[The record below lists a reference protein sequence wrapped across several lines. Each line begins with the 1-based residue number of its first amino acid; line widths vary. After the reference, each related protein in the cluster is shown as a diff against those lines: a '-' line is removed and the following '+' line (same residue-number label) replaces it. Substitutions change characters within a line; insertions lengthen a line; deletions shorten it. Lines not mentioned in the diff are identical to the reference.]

1 MKLYEITEPKGIDSL
16 KLTERPTPK
25 PGPGEVLVRVRA
37 TSLNYRDLALIKG
50 GLARMMKLP
59 LIPLSDGAGDVV
71 ESGPGVRTLK
81 KGDRVAAIFTQG
93 WLAGPPFAGM
103 YSTALGG
110 GIDGMLAEYVVLRE
124 EGFVRIPDYMSYE
137 EAASL
142 PCAAVT
148 SWNAL
153 VAEGHIKPGDSVL
166 VMGTGGVSIFALQ
179 FAKMYGARVIAT
191 SSSDAKLKR
200 LKELGASGVINYKTT
215 PEWDEA
221 VLELT
226 DGLGVDHVVEI
237 GGAGTLAQIHQR
249 GQNRRGGQPDRDSGR
264 RGADRSDAA
273 ALQECADPGDH
284 GRLARDVRGDESR
297 ADRQSGPSGDRSSLS
312 VRSGTRGLP
321 PSRKRRAFRQGLH
334 RGLSRVSTT
343 TKAARPRW
351 ATGKPASCSTP
362 RPPIRSR
369 ASAIGRYWRPC
380 SITVSGARNSAGYG
394 LRTCKAVRA

>member
-59 LIPLSDGAGDVV
+59 LIPVSDGAGDVV
-71 ESGPGVRTLK
+71 ETGPGATTLK
-81 KGDRVAAIFTQG
+81 KGDRVAAIFTQC
-93 WLAGPPFAGM
+93 WLAGPPTAGM
-103 YSTALGG
+103 YSTSLGG

-124 EGFVRIPDYMSYE
+124 DGFVRIPDYLTYE

-153 VAEGHIKPGDSVL
+153 VTEGHLKPGDSVL

-179 FAKMYGARVIAT
+179 LAKMYGARVIAT

-200 LKELGASGVINYKTT
+200 LKELGASDVINYKMT
-215 PEWDEA
+215 PEWDKA

-226 DGLGVDHVVEI
+226 GGLGVDHVVDI
-237 GGAGTLAQIHQR
+237 GGAGTLPRSINAVKTGGIISLIGILSGAGQIDPMTLLFKNARIQGILVGSR
-249 GQNRRGGQPDRDSGR
+249 EMFEGMNRAMAVNQVHPVIDKVFPFNR
-264 RGADRSDAA
+264 
-273 ALQECADPGDH
+273 
-284 GRLARDVRGDESR
+284 AREAYRHLE
-297 ADRQSGPSGDRSSLS
+297 
-312 VRSGTRGLP
+312 SGTH
-321 PSRKRRAFRQGLH
+321 F
-334 RGLSRVSTT
+334 
-343 TKAARPRW
+343 
-351 ATGKPASCSTP
+351 GKVC
-362 RPPIRSR
+362 I
-369 ASAIGRYWRPC
+369 AI
-380 SITVSGARNSAGYG
+380 
-394 LRTCKAVRA
+394 

>member
-59 LIPLSDGAGDVV
+59 LIPVSDGAGDVV
-71 ESGPGVRTLK
+71 ETGPGATTLK
-81 KGDRVAAIFTQG
+81 KGDRVAAIFTQC
-93 WLAGPPFAGM
+93 WLAGPPTAGM
-103 YSTALGG
+103 YSTSLGG

-124 EGFVRIPDYMSYE
+124 DGFVRIPDYLTYE

-153 VAEGHIKPGDSVL
+153 VTEGHLKPGDSVL

-200 LKELGASGVINYKTT
+200 LKELGASDVINYKTT
-215 PEWDEA
+215 PEWDKA

-226 DGLGVDHVVEI
+226 GGLGVDHVVEI
-237 GGAGTLAQIHQR
+237 GGAGTLPRSINAVKTGGIVSLIGILSGAGQIDPMTLLFKNARIQGILVGSR
-249 GQNRRGGQPDRDSGR
+249 EMFEGMNRAMAVNQVHPVIDKVFPFN
-264 RGADRSDAA
+264 
-273 ALQECADPGDH
+273 Q
-284 GRLARDVRGDESR
+284 AREAYRHLE
-297 ADRQSGPSGDRSSLS
+297 
-312 VRSGTRGLP
+312 SGTH
-321 PSRKRRAFRQGLH
+321 F
-334 RGLSRVSTT
+334 
-343 TKAARPRW
+343 
-351 ATGKPASCSTP
+351 GKVC
-362 RPPIRSR
+362 I
-369 ASAIGRYWRPC
+369 AI
-380 SITVSGARNSAGYG
+380 
-394 LRTCKAVRA
+394 

>member
-16 KLTERPTPK
+16 KLTERPTPQ

-59 LIPLSDGAGDVV
+59 LIPVSDGAGDVV
-71 ESGPGVRTLK
+71 ETGPGATTLK
-81 KGDRVAAIFTQG
+81 KGDRVAAIFTQC
-93 WLAGPPFAGM
+93 WLAGPPTAGM
-103 YSTALGG
+103 YSTSLGG

-124 EGFVRIPDYMSYE
+124 DGFVRIPDYLTYE

-153 VAEGHIKPGDSVL
+153 VTEGHLKPGDSVL

-200 LKELGASGVINYKTT
+200 LKELGASDVINYKTT
-215 PEWDEA
+215 PEWDQR

-226 DGLGVDHVVEI
+226 GGLGVDHVVESWWR
-237 GGAGTLAQIHQR
+237 GHAAPVDQR
-249 GQNRRGGQPDRDSGR
+249 GQDRRYRQPDRDSEWR
-264 RGADRSDAA
+264 RADRSDDV
-273 ALQECADPGDH
+273 ALQECAHSGDP
-284 GRLARDVRGDESR
+284 GRLARDVRGDESG
-297 ADRQSGPSGDRSSLS
+297 DGGQSGSSGDRQ
-312 VRSGTRGLP
+312 GLP
-321 PSRKRRAFRQGLH
+321 VRAGARGVPSSRKRRALRQSLH
-334 RGLSRVSTT
+334 RDLAFT
-343 TKAARPRW
+343 
-351 ATGKPASCSTP
+351 
-362 RPPIRSR
+362 
-369 ASAIGRYWRPC
+369 
-380 SITVSGARNSAGYG
+380 
-394 LRTCKAVRA
+394 LRLK